1 MIAERT
7 RFSFSAVT
15 RSGSVC
21 RLVPARDLNAAFF
34 QEEARERGAAPFPL
48 DPYPREPSL
57 RFAPENP
64 LTEISLTI
72 SITCSTINPP
82 ASLRS
87 DRLIKFDKISDRFQ
101 TRMLIAFAGIR
112 IVAELS

>member
-1 MIAERT
+1 MLP
-7 RFSFSAVT
+7 FSK
-15 RSGSVC
+15 RRQGKGGC
-21 RLVPARDLNAAFF
+21 
-34 QEEARERGAAPFPL
+34 PFPL

-72 SITCSTINPP
+72 SITYSTINPP

-87 DRLIKFDKISDRFQ
+87 DRLIGFDKISDRLQ

>member
-1 MIAERT
+1 MLP
-7 RFSFSAVT
+7 FSK
-15 RSGSVC
+15 
-21 RLVPARDLNAAFF
+21 
-34 QEEARERGAAPFPL
+34 RGQGKGALPL
-48 DPYPREPSL
+48 PLAPYPREPSL
-57 RFAPENP
+57 RSAPENP
-64 LTEISLTI
+64 LTEISLNI

-87 DRLIKFDKISDRFQ
+87 DRLIGFDKISDRFQ

>member
-7 RFSFSAVT
+7 RFSFSAVA

-34 QEEARERGAAPFPL
+34 QEEARAKWRCHFPL
-48 DPYPREPSL
+48 ASYSREPSL

-72 SITCSTINPP
+72 SITCSTINQPT
-82 ASLRS
+82 SLRS
-87 DRLIKFDKISDRFQ
+87 DRLVGFNKVSDRFQ

>member
-1 MIAERT
+1 VVAST
-7 RFSFSAVT
+7 
-15 RSGSVC
+15 
-21 RLVPARDLNAAFF
+21 VPREGKVKGRCPFTLDL
-34 QEEARERGAAPFPL
+34 
-48 DPYPREPSL
+48 YPREPSL

-72 SITCSTINPP
+72 TLTCSTINPP

-87 DRLIKFDKISDRFQ
+87 DRLIGFDKISERFQ

>member
-1 MIAERT
+1 MLP
-7 RFSFSAVT
+7 FSK
-15 RSGSVC
+15 RRQGKG
-21 RLVPARDLNAAFF
+21 
-34 QEEARERGAAPFPL
+34 EAPL
-48 DPYPREPSL
+48 SLASSFREPSL

-87 DRLIKFDKISDRFQ
+87 DHLIGFDKISDRFQ

>member
-1 MIAERT
+1 MLP
-7 RFSFSAVT
+7 FSKRRQGKA
-15 RSGSVC
+15 
-21 RLVPARDLNAAFF
+21 
-34 QEEARERGAAPFPL
+34 L

-82 ASLRS
+82 ESLRS
-87 DRLIKFDKISDRFQ
+87 DRLI
-101 TRMLIAFAGIR
+101 TFAGIR

>member
-1 MIAERT
+1 
-7 RFSFSAVT
+7 
-15 RSGSVC
+15 
-21 RLVPARDLNAAFF
+21 
-34 QEEARERGAAPFPL
+34 
-48 DPYPREPSL
+48 
-57 RFAPENP
+57 
-64 LTEISLTI
+64 LTEISLII

-87 DRLIKFDKISDRFQ
+87 DRLIGFDKISDRFQ